1 MVHVFG
7 VLLAV
12 LLAVSFIMLAL
23 FVVTGV
29 VVSVLT
35 LLRAHR
41 ERQLAEDLD
50 EVLVEIV
57 GPRSGSFAGP
67 ARPYHSRH

>member
-50 EVLVEIV
+50 
-57 GPRSGSFAGP
+57 
-67 ARPYHSRH
+67 

>member
-1 MVHVFG
+1 MVHVLG
-7 VLLAV
+7 VFLAV
-12 LLAVSFIMLAL
+12 LLAASFVMLAL

-41 ERQLAEDLD
+41 ERQLAEELD

-57 GPRSGSFAGP
+57 GPRTGAFAGS
-67 ARPYHSRH
+67 ARSRHSRH